1 MSLYFIQFSETF
13 LLAFVTFF
21 ATVSPINTL
30 IVFMSLPGGHTSEQR
45 KNIAL
50 RAVLVSGSVLITVMF
65 VGALVLQF
73 LGISLS
79 AVRTAGGVLLLLT
92 GIGMVF
98 GDDKEGVDSNSLTKK
113 DITVFPLAVPIIAG
127 PAAITTSMLFFQK
140 INDTIILKGAVF
152 VALLVNLLITL
163 VLLLLSD
170 RIIKLINK
178 SVIAIFLRIAGLIL
192 ASLAV
197 QFIFDGLKESGVFG
211 KL

>member
-30 IVFMSLPGGHTSEQR
+30 IIFMSLTGNHTSHER

-50 RAVLVSGSVLITVMF
+50 KAIVISGSILIAVMF
-65 VGALVLQF
+65 VGAVILQF
-73 LGISLS
+73 LGISLA

-98 GDDKEGVDSNSLTKK
+98 GDDKERVSDKSLEKK

-152 VALLVNLLITL
+152 IALLVNLLITL
-163 VLLLLSD
+163 ILLLLSD

-192 ASLAV
+192 ASLAF
-197 QFIFDGLKESGVFG
+197 QFIFDGLKESGIFN

>member
-30 IVFMSLPGGHTSEQR
+30 IVFMSLTGGHTSEQR